1 MTGTNPIV
9 DCFHHNGAR
18 DRQKAKA
25 AGIICAVLLF
35 SFVAPQRAGAAAPP
49 ANPPEPVVVGK
60 GTSTIGGLKETIT
73 VVAQGLSAYLAAQP
87 AQPPKFVLYLN
98 GIALHGL
105 QTSTPMDGHDHIM
118 FYLDRTDANR
128 DGWAL
133 LFHDPSAHKLVS
145 LSMGLEGGHAFDTK
159 VWDFTLVMFRGWWLV
174 WWCFLFA
181 LLLGLFLWM
190 AAESDIIRETGPP
203 PRPDKNGKIPR
214 KAFSLARTQ
223 MAWWTFLVIAG
234 FILIWM
240 VTWDS
245 AAIPASVLALIGISA
260 ATGLAG
266 AVVDKSN
273 VGSLVSEQSQLS
285 SEKDGLQAEITALRT
300 QLAAPPAGTIAANI
314 QAGIDTKTARV
325 KAIDDRLTEI
335 AAQVATP
342 GTEGF
347 FIDIL
352 SDATGLSFYRFQM
365 FAWTFVL
372 GIIFAASVVRE
383 LVMLDFSTTLLGL
396 MGVSSGTYIGFKLPE
411 QKNPS

>member
-1 MTGTNPIV
+1 
-9 DCFHHNGAR
+9 
-18 DRQKAKA
+18 
-25 AGIICAVLLF
+25 
-35 SFVAPQRAGAAAPP
+35 
-49 ANPPEPVVVGK
+49 
-60 GTSTIGGLKETIT
+60 
-73 VVAQGLSAYLAAQP
+73 
-87 AQPPKFVLYLN
+87 
-98 GIALHGL
+98 
-105 QTSTPMDGHDHIM
+105 MDGHDHIM
-118 FYLDRTDANR
+118 FYLDRIDANR

-133 LFHDPSAHKLVS
+133 LFHDLSAHKRVS
-145 LSMGLEGGHAFDTK
+145 LSMGLEGGHAFDTQ
-159 VWDFTLVMFRGWWLV
+159 VSDFTLVLFRGWWLV

-181 LLLGLFLWM
+181 LLLGLFLRL

-203 PRPDKNGKIPR
+203 PRPDKNGRIPR

-273 VGSLVSEQSQLS
+273 MSSLESEQSQLS
-285 SEKDGLQAEITALRT
+285 SEKAGLQAEITAFRT
-300 QLAAPPAGTIAANI
+300 QLTAPPAGTIAANI

-342 GTEGF
+342 GPEGF
-347 FIDIL
+347 FSDIL

-365 FAWTFVL
+365 FAWTVVL